1 MRSRNVRRVGGRLIP
16 LSWLVLVLATV
27 AAVNLALIYLLFTV
41 DHPGGAL
48 SGFLPI
54 MAIGTLPFLV
64 PAGLFAWVI
73 AMARASAEGSQVPRQ
88 VSGRVRA
95 ISGFGLPF
103 MIVGGLWAGLAAA
116 FLGLEQ
122 GSPAGY
128 ALMLYQFTFLAAV
141 LADGLTLVVALR
153 TRVAS

>member
-1 MRSRNVRRVGGRLIP
+1 LIP
-16 LSWLVLVLATV
+16 LSWLAMVLATV
-27 AAVNLALIYLLFTV
+27 AAANLALIYLLFTV
-41 DHPGGAL
+41 DHPGSDL

-73 AMARASAEGSQVPRQ
+73 GMARASAEGSQVPRQ
-88 VSGRVRA
+88 VLGRVRA

-103 MIVGGLWAGLAAA
+103 MIVGGFWAGLGAA

-141 LADGLTLVVALR
+141 LADGVTLVVALR
-153 TRVAS
+153 TRAAP

>member
-27 AAVNLALIYLLFTV
+27 AAANLALIYLLFTV
-41 DHPGGAL
+41 DHPGGDL

-73 AMARASAEGSQVPRQ
+73 AMARASAKGSQVPRQ

-103 MIVGGLWAGLAAA
+103 MIVGGT
-116 FLGLEQ
+116 
-122 GSPAGY
+122 PAGF